1 MDSSRRNV
9 GLPTRGAGEPTLV
22 TRTCPVPDVS
32 LRAFL
37 AEREPPRIHWTTPDG
52 CEIAGSGA
60 VARVTADGRNRF
72 DDVREAAEELFA
84 DVDAARVPPAD
95 DEQVSRA
102 DDDRHGGEAFSP
114 RGSDESETPD
124 AGSREA
130 GPLSA
135 GPPDSGPPQA
145 GTPDAARPMLFGGF
159 AFGDNHE
166 PASPWEGFPGAEF
179 VLPALRLTRT
189 DDGTWL
195 TVASA
200 GPEATPDDVVSRLE
214 SAREA
219 ISELPSMGPTREPPG
234 VTATE
239 RTTTREEWH
248 RQVEA
253 ALGRI
258 DRGELTKVV
267 LAQALSVGLS
277 RPIDAPDV
285 LERLR
290 ASYPDCYRFLVE
302 PTPEAGFLGAPPE
315 RLVALTGDT
324 VETEALA
331 GSVARGETPQ
341 ADEELAAHLRD
352 SEKIQREHR
361 VVVDTI
367 CDQLAPLA
375 TAVTVDEQT
384 IRKLTN
390 IQHVQTPIRAR
401 MADGVHVLDVVE
413 ALHPTPAVGGL
424 PPDAAFETIRE
435 AETFDRGWYAAPVGW
450 FDAAGD
456 GEFAVGIRSAVTAG
470 DRATL
475 FAGNGIVAESDP
487 DEEWDEVELKYR
499 PVLDALE

>member
-60 VARVTADGRNRF
+60 VARLTADGPDRF
-72 DDVREAAEELFA
+72 DEVREAAEALFA
-84 DVDAARVPPAD
+84 NVDAGGSPAD
-95 DEQVSRA
+95 GDRDSSGATSTDFDGA
-102 DDDRHGGEAFSP
+102 DLPA
-114 RGSDESETPD
+114 
-124 AGSREA
+124 
-130 GPLSA
+130 
-135 GPPDSGPPQA
+135 
-145 GTPDAARPMLFGGF
+145 AARPMLFGGF
-159 AFGDNHE
+159 AFGDDHE
-166 PASPWEGFPGAEF
+166 SAPPWEGFPGAEF

-195 TVASA
+195 TVAAA
-200 GPEATPDDVVSRLE
+200 GPEATPDEVVSRLE
-214 SAREA
+214 STREA
-219 ISELPSMGPTREPPG
+219 VAELPSMGPTRDPPG

-267 LAQALSVGLS
+267 LAQALSVGLE
-277 RPIDAPDV
+277 RAIDAPDV

-290 ASYPDCYRFLVE
+290 ASYPDCYRFLIE
-302 PTPEAGFLGAPPE
+302 PTAEAGFLGAPPE

-341 ADEELAAHLRD
+341 ADEELASHLRD

-375 TAVTVDEQT
+375 TAITVDEQT
-384 IRKLTN
+384 IRTLAN
-390 IQHVQTPIRAR
+390 IQHLQTPIRAR

-424 PPDAAFETIRE
+424 PPDAAFETIHE

-456 GEFAVGIRSAVTAG
+456 GEFAVGIRSAVAAG

-499 PVLDALE
+499 PMLDTLE

>member
-9 GLPTRGAGEPTLV
+9 GVPTRGAGEPTLV

-37 AEREPPRIHWTTPDG
+37 AERAPPRIHWTTPDG

-60 VARVTADGRNRF
+60 VARLTAEGPDRF
-72 DDVREAAEELFA
+72 DAVREAAEELFA
-84 DVDAARVPPAD
+84 DVDSGVVFPAEPDRAGPGASPTDGAA
-95 DEQVSRA
+95 E
-102 DDDRHGGEAFSP
+102 
-114 RGSDESETPD
+114 
-124 AGSREA
+124 AGSPE
-130 GPLSA
+130 
-135 GPPDSGPPQA
+135 
-145 GTPDAARPMLFGGF
+145 AARPMLFGGF
-159 AFGDNHE
+159 AFGEDHE
-166 PASPWEGFPGAEF
+166 PAPPWEGFSGAEF
-179 VLPALRLTRT
+179 VLPSIRLTRT
-189 DDGTWL
+189 DGGTWL
-195 TVASA
+195 TVAA
-200 GPEATPDDVVSRLE
+200 AAPEAMPGDVRSRLE
-214 SAREA
+214 SVREA
-219 ISELPSMGPTREPPG
+219 VVELPSMGPTREPPG
-234 VTATE
+234 VTDTE
-239 RTTTREEWH
+239 RTTTREEWR

-253 ALGRI
+253 AVGRI

-277 RPIDAPDV
+277 RALDAPDV

-290 ASYPDCYRFLVE
+290 ASYPECYRFLIE
-302 PTPEAGFLGAPPE
+302 PTAEAGFLGAPPE
-315 RLVALTGDT
+315 RLVALSGGV

-331 GSVARGETPQ
+331 GSVARGSTPQ
-341 ADEELAAHLRD
+341 ADEELSTHLQD

-375 TAVTVDEQT
+375 TAVTVAEQT
-384 IRKLTN
+384 VRTLAN
-390 IQHVQTPIRAR
+390 IQHLQTPIRAR

-456 GEFAVGIRSAVTAG
+456 GEFAVGIRSGLAADETV
-470 DRATL
+470 TL
-475 FAGNGIVAESDP
+475 FAGNGIVADSDP
-487 DEEWDEVELKYR
+487 DEELEEVQLKFRPILDE
-499 PVLDALE
+499 LE